1 MKRILLLF
9 ALIFALGV
17 SASAQVYYRSIG
29 QNVRVR
35 TAPSLKASMV
45 QDGIMVPV
53 YLYKGQILRGLG
65 VQRNGFTKVAFV
77 YNGERRIDDWE
88 GWVATKYLVRAYK
101 CKSCG
106 GEGFYGTCEFCGGS
120 GFGGCCGLTGKNRC
134 KRCYGYGYK

>member
-35 TAPSLKASMV
+35 TAPSLKASIA
-45 QDGIMVPV
+45 QNQIMEPV
-53 YLYKGQILRGLG
+53 HLFKGEIVEGLG
-65 VQRNGFTKVAFV
+65 VQRNGFTKVAHV
-77 YNGERRIDDWE
+77 YTGQGRVEDWE

-106 GEGFYGTCEFCGGS
+106 GEGFYGTCDACGGI
-120 GFGGCCGLTGKNRC
+120 GTGGCCGLTGKNRC

>member
-35 TAPSLKASMV
+35 TAPSLKASIV
-45 QDGIMVPV
+45 QNDNTIGPV
-53 YLYKGQILRGLG
+53 HLFKGQIVEGLG

-77 YNGERRIDDWE
+77 YNGGRIYDWK

-106 GEGFYGTCEFCGGS
+106 GEGFDGTCDYCGGN
-120 GFGGCCGLTGKNRC
+120 GGGCCGLSGKNSC
-134 KRCYGYGYK
+134 ESCHGYGYK

>member
-29 QNVRVR
+29 QDVRVR

-45 QDGIMVPV
+45 QDDLEIPV
-53 YLYKGQILRGLG
+53 YLWKGQIVEGLG

-77 YNGERRIDDWE
+77 YNGGRIYDWK

-106 GEGFYGTCEFCGGS
+106 REGFYGTCDACGGV
-120 GFGGCCGLTGKNRC
+120 GIGGCCSYTGKNRC
-134 KRCYGYGYK
+134 KRCGGYGYK